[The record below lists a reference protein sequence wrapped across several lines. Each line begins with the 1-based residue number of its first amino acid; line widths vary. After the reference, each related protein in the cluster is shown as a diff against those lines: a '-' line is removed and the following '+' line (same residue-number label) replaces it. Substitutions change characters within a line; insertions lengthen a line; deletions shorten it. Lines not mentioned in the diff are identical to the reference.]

1 MKAYSY
7 TVDNL
12 GVNYK
17 EVSIPEDMI
26 ELSNKYHNKTI
37 ESLAELDEKIMD
49 KYLEGE
55 EISSNELKS
64 VIRRLTIKNK
74 VVPVLC
80 GSALKIKV
88 CSCF

>member
-37 ESLAELDEKIMD
+37 RKL
-49 KYLEGE
+49 G
-55 EISSNELKS
+55 
-64 VIRRLTIKNK
+64 
-74 VVPVLC
+74 
-80 GSALKIKV
+80 
-88 CSCF
+88 